1 MDEVIDDI
9 ISMQSSYDDIQ
20 AYIDPIQMPNTVSP
34 YFLMICLIDGTRPLC
49 SQRLRE
55 EFPNLQL
62 YEKWHDPIW
71 IPISV
76 CFYNMQLA
84 LTDLAL
90 LWHTFIDNRNIHA

>member
-1 MDEVIDDI
+1 MNSYIFFSKMDEVIDDI

-62 YEKWHDPIW
+62 YEK
-71 IPISV
+71 
-76 CFYNMQLA
+76 
-84 LTDLAL
+84 
-90 LWHTFIDNRNIHA
+90 